1 MTEHVF
7 LTGRKQVGK
16 STLIRKELER
26 YKKENGEGKIGG
38 FLTVRTDAV
47 YDGKYSVH
55 MLRAGTESDPSE
67 ENLLFICGSADSSR
81 PDERFDR
88 MGSRILEESV
98 RNGAELLVMDELGP
112 NEAGAL
118 VFQEAVLRALDG
130 DIPILGVLQE
140 ADSAFL
146 KKVAAHPK
154 VRVIRVTEENRDAL
168 KL

>member
-7 LTGRKQVGK
+7 LTGRKQIGK

-26 YKKENGEGKIGG
+26 YKKENGE
-38 FLTVRTDAV
+38 
-47 YDGKYSVH
+47 
-55 MLRAGTESDPSE
+55 ESAPSE
-67 ENLLFICGSADSSR
+67 ENLLFICGSADRSR
-81 PDERFDR
+81 SDERFDR
-88 MGSRILEESV
+88 MGSRILEESM
-98 RNGAELLVMDELGP
+98 RNGAELLIMDELGP

-130 DIPILGVLQE
+130 EIPILGVLQE
-140 ADSAFL
+140 ADSPFL

-168 KL
+168 TL

>member
-55 MLRAGTESDPSE
+55 MLRAGEKCMPSE

-81 PDERFDR
+81 SDERFNR

-98 RNGAELLVMDELGP
+98 RNGADWDQTSQAQLSSRKP
-112 NEAGAL
+112 CCAL
-118 VFQEAVLRALDG
+118 WTVISPFSASCRRQ
-130 DIPILGVLQE
+130 IPCFSRRLPL
-140 ADSAFL
+140 
-146 KKVAAHPK
+146 
-154 VRVIRVTEENRDAL
+154 IRRCG
-168 KL
+168 

>member
-26 YKKENGEGKIGG
+26 YKKENGE
-38 FLTVRTDAV
+38 
-47 YDGKYSVH
+47 
-55 MLRAGTESDPSE
+55 ESAPSE
-67 ENLLFICGSADSSR
+67 ENLLFICGSADRSR
-81 PDERFDR
+81 SDERFDR
-88 MGSRILEESV
+88 MGSRILEESM
-98 RNGAELLVMDELGP
+98 RNGAELLIMDELGP

-130 DIPILGVLQE
+130 EIPILGVLQE
-140 ADSAFL
+140 ADSPFL
-146 KKVAAHPK
+146 KKVATHPK

-168 KL
+168 TL

>member
-26 YKKENGEGKIGG
+26 YKKENGE
-38 FLTVRTDAV
+38 
-47 YDGKYSVH
+47 
-55 MLRAGTESDPSE
+55 ESAPSE
-67 ENLLFICGSADSSR
+67 EKLLFICGSADRSR
-81 PDERFDR
+81 SDERFDR
-88 MGSRILEESV
+88 MGSRILEESM
-98 RNGAELLVMDELGP
+98 RNGAELLIMDELGP

-130 DIPILGVLQE
+130 EIPILGVLQE
-140 ADSAFL
+140 ADSPFL

-168 KL
+168 TL

>member
-26 YKKENGEGKIGG
+26 YKKENGE
-38 FLTVRTDAV
+38 
-47 YDGKYSVH
+47 
-55 MLRAGTESDPSE
+55 ESTPSE
-67 ENLLFICGSADSSR
+67 ENLLFICGSADRSR
-81 PDERFDR
+81 SDERFDR

-98 RNGAELLVMDELGP
+98 RNGAELLIMDELGP

-130 DIPILGVLQE
+130 EIPILGILQE
-140 ADSAFL
+140 ADSPFL

-168 KL
+168 TL

>member
-26 YKKENGEGKIGG
+26 YKKENGE
-38 FLTVRTDAV
+38 
-47 YDGKYSVH
+47 
-55 MLRAGTESDPSE
+55 ESAPSE
-67 ENLLFICGSADSSR
+67 ENLLFICGSADRSR
-81 PDERFDR
+81 SDERFDR
-88 MGSRILEESV
+88 MGSRILEESM
-98 RNGAELLVMDELGP
+98 RNGAELLIMDELGP

-130 DIPILGVLQE
+130 EIPILGVLQE
-140 ADSAFL
+140 ADSPFL

-168 KL
+168 TL

>member
-26 YKKENGEGKIGG
+26 YKKENGE
-38 FLTVRTDAV
+38 
-47 YDGKYSVH
+47 
-55 MLRAGTESDPSE
+55 ESAPSE
-67 ENLLFICGSADSSR
+67 ENLLFICGSADRSR
-81 PDERFDR
+81 SDERFDR
-88 MGSRILEESV
+88 MGSRILEESM
-98 RNGAELLVMDELGP
+98 RNGAELLIMDELGP

-130 DIPILGVLQE
+130 EIPILGVLQE
-140 ADSAFL
+140 ADSPFL
-146 KKVAAHPK
+146 KKVADHPK

-168 KL
+168 TL